1 MNVKI
6 NAGSLIDKEV
16 SNKLIAEANEL
27 IAKANA
33 AESEIVAIVES
44 KL

>member
-6 NAGSLIDKEV
+6 NAGSLKDRAV
-16 SNKLIAEANEL
+16 ADALIAEANDL
-27 IAKANA
+27 IARANA
-33 AESEIVAIVES
+33 EEAEITRIVEA

>member
-6 NAGSLIDKEV
+6 NAGSLKDLEKAEA
-16 SNKLIAEANEL
+16 LIAEANEL
-27 IAKANA
+27 IAKANCEE
-33 AESEIVAIVES
+33 AEITKLVEE